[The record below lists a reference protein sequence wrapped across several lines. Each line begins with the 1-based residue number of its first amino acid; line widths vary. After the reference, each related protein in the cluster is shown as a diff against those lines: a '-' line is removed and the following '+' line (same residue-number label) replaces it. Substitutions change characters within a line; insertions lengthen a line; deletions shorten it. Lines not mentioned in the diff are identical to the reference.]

1 MREKPMSDVD
11 TGVADE
17 DAGPPPEIGSRVP
30 EMTQPVA
37 EAFSATG
44 KHASRR
50 TPWDNPMFMRMAIAV
65 VVILVV
71 LFAVKSFLPKGD
83 TAENLTLAFTSGQ
96 QHRYRLFLTANG
108 TRTLPPKGKTQ
119 SVSMTMGATVDMTVA
134 DADAEGANVDV
145 TVSNFA
151 LHTGT
156 PSLDTAPRLIK
167 TQVRIDNDGRVVS
180 GGLGLSAALA
190 SKMMPGWDLFSP
202 VLPEAAMLAN
212 DSWKTSEAVAFAGE
226 QTVQI
231 TGEST
236 LLSYL
241 TKDGGRVAIVKSK
254 VDVPYSGEVSM
265 LAMAEAFGVG
275 IDQVGFPEGTDPK
288 YTYDGSTSLEMTAQ
302 INVTDGFLAGSRTT
316 GSTNYT
322 VSVADWPSEM
332 GEAPKGDVET
342 SIDFSVTL
350 KSQPLPEPDAPKED
364 KTDEVESP
372 QG

>member
-1 MREKPMSDVD
+1 MRGKPITHDEAS
-11 TGVADE
+11 GADE
-17 DAGPPPEIGSRVP
+17 DEGPPPEIGSR
-30 EMTQPVA
+30 ELQMTQPVA

-44 KHASRR
+44 HHASHR
-50 TPWDNPMFMRMAIAV
+50 TPLDSPMVKKVAIAV
-65 VVILVV
+65 VGILVL
-71 LFAVKSFLPKGD
+71 LFAAKSFLPKGD
-83 TAENLTLAFTSGQ
+83 DAEALTLAFTSGQ

-202 VLPEAAMLAN
+202 VLPEGALVPN
-212 DSWKTSEAVAFAGE
+212 DMWRTSDAVAFAGE
-226 QTVQI
+226 NTVQV

-241 TKDGGRVAIVKSK
+241 TKEGDRVAIVRSK
-254 VDVPYSGEVSM
+254 VDYPYSGEVSM
-265 LAMAEAFGVG
+265 LSMSEALGVG
-275 IDQVGFPEGTDPK
+275 IDQVGFPAGTDPK
-288 YTYDGSTSLEMTAQ
+288 FTYDGSTSLEMTAQ
-302 INVTDGFLAGSRTT
+302 VNVTQGILTGSRTT
-316 GSTNYT
+316 GVTDYT
-322 VSVADWPSEM
+322 VSVADWPPEM
-332 GEAPKGDVET
+332 GETPKGDVET
-342 SIDFSVTL
+342 SIAFSVTL
-350 KSQPLPEPDAPKED
+350 KSQPLPTPDEPKDE
-364 KTDEVESP
+364 KTEEVGSP